1 MKLCQLG
8 QCRCMLGLLSEVK
21 CSNHLTSLWY
31 QNQTKKNHKTEKY
44 RPISLMNINII
55 VIKYKQTEFN
65 IIKRII
71 HHNQLKFIS
80 EKKMLQY
87 LQSRLNSISTN
98 WRINI
103 IWSSQLTQK
112 KLWQNS
118 TFIYDKNL
126 QLRKLDMKYI
136 NIIKAIY
143 DKPTTDI
150 TINGEKL
157 KAFL

>member
-1 MKLCQLG
+1 
-8 QCRCMLGLLSEVK
+8 
-21 CSNHLTSLWY
+21 
-31 QNQTKKNHKTEKY
+31 
-44 RPISLMNINII
+44 MNINII

-143 DKPTTDI
+143 DKPTTS
-150 TINGEKL
+150 TIFNGEKL
-157 KAFL
+157 KAFPLKSGTRQGCPLSPFLFNIVLEVLATAEKK